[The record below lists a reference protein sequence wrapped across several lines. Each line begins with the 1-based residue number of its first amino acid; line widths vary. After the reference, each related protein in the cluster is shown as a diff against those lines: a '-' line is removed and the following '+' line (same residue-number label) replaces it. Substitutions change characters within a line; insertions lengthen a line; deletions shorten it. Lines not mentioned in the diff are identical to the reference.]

1 MNDNCI
7 IPECYID
14 TNLIETLVPPSRGYN
29 HLLEFTTEE
38 TGLHRDYLFCL
49 LIWKQIAT
57 FAFEVKYDGSKKYKS
72 HIE

>member
-29 HLLEFTTEE
+29 HLFTTED
-38 TGLHRDYLFCL
+38 TGGTEIIFFCL

>member
-1 MNDNCI
+1 MKSILLCKKSKEVLSEANGEISPQRTRGCTEI
-7 IPECYID
+7 I
-14 TNLIETLVPPSRGYN
+14 
-29 HLLEFTTEE
+29 F
-38 TGLHRDYLFCL
+38 FCL